1 MSELRTG
8 TVTGTVAEEAPGHY
22 LRESLEFARI
32 ANLSDA
38 VFAIAM
44 TLLVLGLDVPDVR
57 ASELGGELASLTPH
71 LLAFVLSFALVA
83 NIWWQHHKLFSRL
96 AYVDRPLIALDL
108 AVLGAVAVVPFPTG
122 LLGSYPTSRAAVLSF
137 IGIFVLLL
145 ALFVAS
151 IHHAQRVAAWT
162 RPMPDPVYSWVVA
175 GYLAPLAMMLGAA
188 AITFISPLAAL
199 AVLACSSLPEVA
211 FISRR
216 APAEY
221 RSWA

>member
-8 TVTGTVAEEAPGHY
+8 AVAGEAHGHH
-22 LRESLEFARI
+22 LRDSIEFARL

-44 TLLVLGLDVPDVR
+44 TLLVLGLEVPDVR
-57 ASELGGELASLTPH
+57 AEDLMGEIVGLAPH

-108 AVLGAVAVVPFPTG
+108 VVLGLVALVPFPTG
-122 LLGSYPTSRAAVLSF
+122 LLGSYPTSRAAVLPF
-137 IGIFVLLL
+137 IGVFVLLL
-145 ALFVAS
+145 SLFVAS
-151 IHHAQRVAAWT
+151 IHHAHRVGAWIQ
-162 RPMPDPVYSWVVA
+162 PMPDAVYPWVVA
-175 GYLAPLAMMLGAA
+175 SYLVPLAMMVGAA
-188 AITFISPLAAL
+188 AITLVSPLAAL
-199 AVLACSSLPEVA
+199 AVLACSSLPEVV
-211 FISRR
+211 FIARR

>member
-1 MSELRTG
+1 MSELRTS
-8 TVTGTVAEEAPGHY
+8 TIAEVAPAHY
-22 LRESLEFARI
+22 GRDSLEFARV

-44 TLLVLGLDVPDVR
+44 TLLVLGLEVPDLR
-57 ASELGGELASLTPH
+57 AADLGSELVGLTPH

-96 AYVDRPLIALDL
+96 AFVDRPLIALDL
-108 AVLGAVAVVPFPTG
+108 AMLGLVALVPFPTG
-122 LLGSYPTSRAAVLSF
+122 LLGSYPSSRAAVLPF
-137 IGIFVLLL
+137 IGVFVLLTV
-145 ALFVAS
+145 LFVAS

-162 RPMPDPVYSWVVA
+162 HPVPAQVHSWVVA
-175 GYLAPLAMMLGAA
+175 GYLTAITMMVAA
-188 AITFISPLAAL
+188 AAVAFVSPLAAL
-199 AVLACSSLPEVA
+199 AVLACSSLPEAV

-221 RSWA
+221 RRWA

>member
-8 TVTGTVAEEAPGHY
+8 TLAATTHGHH
-22 LRESLEFARI
+22 LRDSLEFARL

-44 TLLVLGLDVPDVR
+44 TLLVLGLEVPDVR
-57 ASELGGELASLTPH
+57 AGDLMGELVGLAPH

-108 AVLGAVAVVPFPTG
+108 AVLGLVALVPFPTG
-122 LLGSYPTSRAAVLSF
+122 LLGSYPTSRAAVLPF
-137 IGIFVLLL
+137 IGVFVLLL
-145 ALFVAS
+145 SLFVAS
-151 IHHAQRVAAWT
+151 IHHAQRVSAWV
-162 RPMPDPVYSWVVA
+162 RPMPDRVYPWVVA
-175 GYLAPLAMMLGAA
+175 SYLVVLAVMLGAA
-188 AITFISPLAAL
+188 AIALVSPLAAL
-199 AVLACSSLPEVA
+199 AVLAGSSLPEVV
-211 FISRR
+211 FIARR

>member
-8 TVTGTVAEEAPGHY
+8 TVADEAHGHF
-22 LRESLEFARI
+22 LRDSIEFARL

-44 TLLVLGLDVPDVR
+44 TLLVLGLEVPDVR
-57 ASELGGELASLTPH
+57 AGDLGGELVRLAPH

-96 AYVDRPLIALDL
+96 AYVDRPSIALNL
-108 AVLGAVAVVPFPTG
+108 TVLGAVALVPFPTG
-122 LLGSYPTSRAAVLSF
+122 LLGSFPTSQAAVLSF

-151 IHHAQRVAAWT
+151 IRHAQRVAAWT
-162 RPMPDPVYSWVVA
+162 VPMPDRVYSWVVA
-175 GYLAPLAMMLGAA
+175 GYLTALAMMLGAA
-188 AITFISPLAAL
+188 AITFVSPLAAL
-199 AVLACSSLPEVA
+199 AVLACSSLPEVV

-216 APAEY
+216 APSEY

>member
-1 MSELRTG
+1 MSELRTS
-8 TVTGTVAEEAPGHY
+8 TIAEEAPAHY
-22 LRESLEFARI
+22 RRDSLEFARV

-44 TLLVLGLDVPDVR
+44 TLLVLGLEVPDLR
-57 ASELGGELASLTPH
+57 AADLGSELVGLTPH

-96 AYVDRPLIALDL
+96 AFVDRPLIALDL
-108 AVLGAVAVVPFPTG
+108 AMLGLVALVPFPTG
-122 LLGSYPTSRAAVLSF
+122 LLGSYPSSRAAVLPF
-137 IGIFVLLL
+137 IGVFVLLTV
-145 ALFVAS
+145 LFVAS

-162 RPMPDPVYSWVVA
+162 HPMPEQVHSWVVA
-175 GYLAPLAMMLGAA
+175 GYLTAITMMLAAA
-188 AITFISPLAAL
+188 AIAFVSPLAAL
-199 AVLACSSLPEVA
+199 AVLACSSLPEVVLIA
-211 FISRR
+211 RR

>member
-8 TVTGTVAEEAPGHY
+8 TTAEEAHGHHQ
-22 LRESLEFARI
+22 RDSLEFARL

-44 TLLVLGLDVPDVR
+44 TLLVLGLEVPDGR
-57 ASELGGELASLTPH
+57 AEVLMGGLVDLTPH

-108 AVLGAVAVVPFPTG
+108 TVLGLVALVPFPTG
-122 LLGSYPTSRAAVLSF
+122 LLGSYPTTRAAVLPF
-137 IGIFVLLL
+137 IGVFVLLL

-151 IHHAQRVAAWT
+151 IHHAQRVGAWT
-162 RPMPDPVYSWVVA
+162 RPMPARVYPWVVA
-175 GYLAPLAMMLGAA
+175 SYLVPLVMMLVAA
-188 AITFISPLAAL
+188 AVALVSPLAAL
-199 AVLACSSLPEVA
+199 AVLACSSLPEVV
-211 FISRR
+211 FIARR